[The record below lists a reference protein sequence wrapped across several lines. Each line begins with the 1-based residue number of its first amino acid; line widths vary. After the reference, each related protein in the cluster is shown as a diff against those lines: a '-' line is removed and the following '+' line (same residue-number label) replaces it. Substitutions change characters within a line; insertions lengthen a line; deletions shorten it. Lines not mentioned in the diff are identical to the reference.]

1 MKDPSCVSIVKME
14 TGSILVSQLAEL
26 QQGSDLAE
34 ITLARVKIV
43 LGLELLL
50 YLENT
55 KTIQN

>member
-50 YLENT
+50 
-55 KTIQN
+55 

>member
-1 MKDPSCVSIVKME
+1 MTDPSCVSIVKME

-50 YLENT
+50 
-55 KTIQN
+55 